1 MAVIEVDIREN
12 GIRLVWSD
20 SEDTMLNHRFL
31 RLSCGCAHCVEELT
45 NKKLLDPDSVPQDIK
60 AEDFLFVGRYAVQF
74 LWSDGHYT
82 GIYPFDI
89 LRELSNTNQN

>member
-1 MAVIEVDIREN
+1 MAVIEVDIAEN
-12 GIRLVWSD
+12 GIRFVWSD
-20 SEDTMLNHRFL
+20 GDDTELGHRFL
-31 RLSCGCAHCVEELT
+31 RLNCSCALCVEELT
-45 NKKLLDPDSVPQDIK
+45 NHKLIDPTTIPEDIK

-89 LRELSNTNQN
+89 LRDLATKT

>member
-20 SEDTMLNHRFL
+20 SEDTMLDHRFL

-45 NKKLLDPDSVPQDIK
+45 N
-60 AEDFLFVGRYAVQF
+60 
-74 LWSDGHYT
+74 
-82 GIYPFDI
+82 
-89 LRELSNTNQN
+89 

>member
-1 MAVIEVDIREN
+1 MAVIEVDIAEN
-12 GIRLVWSD
+12 GIRFVWSD
-20 SEDTMLNHRFL
+20 GDDTILDHRFL
-31 RLSCGCAHCVEELT
+31 RLNCGCAHCVEELT
-45 NKKLLDPDSVPQDIK
+45 NKKLLDPLTVPADIK

-89 LRELSNTNQN
+89 LRELANPTQ